1 MDRESQLG
9 VWLRCICCCSSH
21 PSPQVR
27 WERRFENWPHL
38 APSFSVDGLD
48 IPVQNVSDARRV
60 TLPTGR
66 GGPNGEGAFI
76 SHKTRHAAL
85 RYFVC
90 LHVRDP
96 IIVAAGGG
104 YPAGHFVDITIAR
117 RDIVPAMLPQERGIA
132 DGGYYDFSHF
142 MPPLRANALVRNQV
156 HPVILAAYHQALQ
169 AVRARQE
176 HINAEITEWGIMSQR
191 FRGNLHFHPT
201 CFQAVVQ
208 LTQLRL
214 ELSPSILSAPQY
226 APVLIG
232 GSLHVFQFNKDG
244 SVAGSCQL

>member
-1 MDRESQLG
+1 MQCVLSSEREDVSRAGAAYRRVDRESQLG
-9 VWLRCICCCSSH
+9 AVALHLLLFVSPVAAGSLGATLR
-21 PSPQVR
+21 
-27 WERRFENWPHL
+27 EL
-38 APSFSVDGLD
+38 G
-48 IPVQNVSDARRV
+48 
-60 TLPTGR
+60 TTGR